1 MYRECHYSSGAKCA
15 INMHIQNSQRSVRF
29 LRLTLFTDYALRVL
43 MHLAADPDRQS
54 SVGEIARD
62 FAISRN
68 HLTKVVNGLARA
80 GYVAS
85 ARGRGGGIRL
95 ARPAEQVVVGEVI
108 RLTED
113 GFELFDCGACVIAP
127 ACGLTPVVNE
137 ALAAFL
143 AVLDRYTLADLI
155 ARKEAMRALF
165 ATAHA
170 PSPALDSSP
179 GELQPAATA
188 NAR

>member
-1 MYRECHYSSGAKCA
+1 M
-15 INMHIQNSQRSVRF
+15 
-29 LRLTLFTDYALRVL
+29 RLTLFTDYAMRVL

-68 HLTKVVNGLARA
+68 HLTKVVHGLARA
-80 GYVAS
+80 GYIAS

-95 ARPAEQVVVGEVI
+95 ARPAEQIVVGEVI
-108 RLTED
+108 RRTED
-113 GFELFDCGACVIAP
+113 GFELFDCGACRVAP

-143 AVLDRYTLADLI
+143 AVLDRYTLADLMT
-155 ARKEAMRALF
+155 RKDALRALF
-165 ATAHA
+165 ATAREAA
-170 PSPALDSSP
+170 PA
-179 GELQPAATA
+179 ET
-188 NAR
+188 

>member
-1 MYRECHYSSGAKCA
+1 M
-15 INMHIQNSQRSVRF
+15 
-29 LRLTLFTDYALRVL
+29 RLTLFTDSALRVL

>member
-1 MYRECHYSSGAKCA
+1 M
-15 INMHIQNSQRSVRF
+15 
-29 LRLTLFTDYALRVL
+29 RLTLFNDYALRVL

>member
-1 MYRECHYSSGAKCA
+1 M
-15 INMHIQNSQRSVRF
+15 
-29 LRLTLFTDYALRVL
+29 RLTLFTDYAMRVL

-68 HLTKVVNGLARA
+68 HLTKVVHGLARA
-80 GYVAS
+80 GYIAS

-95 ARPAEQVVVGEVI
+95 ARPAEQIVVGEVI
-108 RLTED
+108 RRTED
-113 GFELFDCGACVIAP
+113 GFELFDCGACRVSP

-143 AVLDRYTLADLI
+143 AVLDRHTLADLMT
-155 ARKEAMRALF
+155 RKDALRALF
-165 ATAHA
+165 ATAREAA
-170 PSPALDSSP
+170 PA
-179 GELQPAATA
+179 ET
-188 NAR
+188 

>member
-1 MYRECHYSSGAKCA
+1 M
-15 INMHIQNSQRSVRF
+15 
-29 LRLTLFTDYALRVL
+29 RLTLFTDYALRVL

-170 PSPALDSSP
+170 PSPAHGSSP

>member
-1 MYRECHYSSGAKCA
+1 M
-15 INMHIQNSQRSVRF
+15 
-29 LRLTLFTDYALRVL
+29 RLTLFTDYALRVL

-188 NAR
+188 SAR

>member
-1 MYRECHYSSGAKCA
+1 M
-15 INMHIQNSQRSVRF
+15 
-29 LRLTLFTDYALRVL
+29 RLTLFTDYAMRVL

-80 GYVAS
+80 GYIAS

-95 ARPAEQVVVGEVI
+95 ARPAEQIVVGEVV
-108 RLTED
+108 RRTED
-113 GFELFDCGACVIAP
+113 GFQLFDCGACLIAP
-127 ACGLTPVVNE
+127 ACGLTPVVSE

-143 AVLDRYTLADLI
+143 GVLDRYTLADLVQ
-155 ARKEAMRALF
+155 RKDAMRALF
-165 ATAHA
+165 A
-170 PSPALDSSP
+170 PA
-179 GELQPAATA
+179 QVA
-188 NAR
+188 

>member
-1 MYRECHYSSGAKCA
+1 M
-15 INMHIQNSQRSVRF
+15 
-29 LRLTLFTDYALRVL
+29 RLTLFTDYALRVL